1 MALLSELDLKEA
13 DLLYADRQVGVY
25 EFRSGKQ
32 GRTVVERLE
41 FISHPLMGY
50 DFRLFGANLDK
61 LYDEADKITRTY
73 SGKRVS
79 YRIARSGGKERAIDV
94 RLMGS

>member
-1 MALLSELDLKEA
+1 M
-13 DLLYADRQVGVY
+13 LYADRQAGVY
-25 EFRSGKQ
+25 EFRSVKQ

-61 LYDEADKITRTY
+61 LYDEADKITR
-73 SGKRVS
+73 
-79 YRIARSGGKERAIDV
+79 
-94 RLMGS
+94 